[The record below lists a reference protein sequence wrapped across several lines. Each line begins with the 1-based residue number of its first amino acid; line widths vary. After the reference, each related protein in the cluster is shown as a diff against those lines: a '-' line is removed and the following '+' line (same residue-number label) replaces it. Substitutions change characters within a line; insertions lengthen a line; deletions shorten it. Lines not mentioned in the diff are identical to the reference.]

1 MAQPVVAM
9 SPVHPFNDD
18 DLQELELRE
27 IGLDEAKRQLEQYR
41 NPPGFARILKPCT
54 AGDGIQQLPEA
65 DLPRLAGLH
74 EEAAKAGRITK
85 FVPASGAATRM
96 FKDLFP
102 CLEGD
107 GGGAEF
113 QKFVDGLDR
122 FAFYR
127 DLREEVEYGGHDLDD
142 LVRSKNYRP
151 IVKALLTEDG
161 LDFAN
166 LPKGLLPFHRYDDV
180 SRTAFEEHVMEA
192 ASYTRDAHGVCRMHF
207 TVSPEHLTGFTSHFR
222 DVGLL
227 YMERF
232 AAQFDMGCSN
242 QKPSTDTLAVNSDD
256 SPFRNS
262 DDRLLFR
269 PGGHGALIENL
280 ADLAGDIVFIKNID
294 NVQPER
300 LLSTVTVWKMALG
313 GCLLELQKELFE
325 LEERVERDEAGAIE
339 VAARLGVEV
348 AGSKEELLDRLRRPL
363 RVCGVVKN
371 TGEPGGGPF
380 WVEGQDGRP
389 SLQIVETAQIDPD
402 SEEQQAH
409 LAAATHFNPVDLVCG
424 VRDRNGDPYD
434 LHRFVDPG
442 SGLVASKTAEGKP
455 VKVLER
461 PGLWNGAMAGWNT
474 VFVEVPLA
482 TFSPV
487 KSVNDLLRPEHQ

>member
-1 MAQPVVAM
+1 MD
-9 SPVHPFNDD
+9 PFNND
-18 DLQELELRE
+18 DLVELERRE
-27 IGLDEAKRQLEQYR
+27 ISLHEAGRQLEQYR
-41 NPPGFARILKPCT
+41 NPPGFAQVLRPCT
-54 AGDGIQQLPEA
+54 AGDGILQLSET
-65 DLPRLAGLH
+65 DLPRLAQLH
-74 EEAAKAGRITK
+74 DGAAQAGRITK

-102 CLEGD
+102 CLHGEGCD
-107 GGGAEF
+107 GEELGKFIGG
-113 QKFVDGLDR
+113 LSR
-122 FAFYR
+122 FAFYQ
-127 DLREEVEYGGHDLDD
+127 DLLEELSYGGSSLES
-142 LVRSKNYRP
+142 LLESGNYRP
-151 IVKALLTEDG
+151 IVQALLSEDG
-161 LDFAN
+161 LRYAD
-166 LPKGLLPFHRYDDV
+166 LPKGLLPFHRYDTG

-192 ASYTRDAHGVCRMHF
+192 ASYTRDSHGVCRMHF

-227 YMERF
+227 YMNRF
-232 AAQFDMGCSN
+232 TAQFDMGCSN
-242 QKPSTDTLAVNSDD
+242 QKPSTDTLAVTPHNL
-256 SPFRNS
+256 PFRAS
-262 DDRLLFR
+262 DGNLLFR

-280 ADLAGDIVFIKNID
+280 DDLKADIVFIKNID

-300 LLSTVTVWKMALG
+300 LLPVVTLWKKALG
-313 GCLLELQKELFE
+313 GCLLELQQELFR
-325 LEERVERDEAGAIE
+325 LEERVEKNEAGSVE
-339 VAARLGVEV
+339 EAARIIAERFGIQV
-348 AGSKEELLDRLRRPL
+348 APSNERVLERLRRPL

-380 WVEGQDGRP
+380 WVDGPGGGP

-402 SEEQQAH
+402 SPEQQAH

-424 VRDRNGDPYD
+424 VRDRNEKSYD
-434 LHRFVDPG
+434 LLQFVDPG
-442 SGLVASKTAEGKP
+442 ASLIASKTAEGKP